1 MTKVAKKMADVL
13 FGPIPT
19 LNPYDAEKLLPRRML
34 DSTKFGSF
42 NTMEL
47 NQMVVF
53 SAFDF
58 PIPEHGSLPY
68 IDLHVYLAHQTFVV
82 LFVSEASPFLPADT
96 HS

>member
-1 MTKVAKKMADVL
+1 MTKVAKIIAVAL

-19 LNPYDAEKLLPRRML
+19 LNPYDAKKLLPRRML
-34 DSTKFGSF
+34 DSTKFGSS

-68 IDLHVYLAHQTFVV
+68 INLHVYLAHQSFVV
-82 LFVSEASPFLPADT
+82 LFVPEASPFLPADK

>member
-1 MTKVAKKMADVL
+1 MTKVAKKMAVVL

-34 DSTKFGSF
+34 ESTKIWPF

-58 PIPEHGSLPY
+58 PIPEHGSLSLILISTY
-68 IDLHVYLAHQTFVV
+68 T
-82 LFVSEASPFLPADT
+82 
-96 HS
+96 